1 MSIRLIYGKSGTGK
15 SEYILKEISKLIE
28 KEEKI

>member
-1 MSIRLIYGKSGTGK
+1 MSLKLIYGKSGTGK

-28 KEEKI
+28 YLL